1 MRKKDFFRL
10 LHGAFIGVVAVVGC
24 GYSLTQSLPPGP
36 EEAKAIKTVAV
47 VPFGNFTSAEGA
59 GSVVGAMVAKA
70 LAETGRYKVITSKT
84 VEKALKDSYRGEYVL
99 ARDQAQKIGKAFKA
113 DAIVYGTVSEY
124 WYLPERA
131 YQPAPER
138 EPAIG
143 VNARVVDVKD
153 GMVVAA
159 VSISRTGGV
168 FDSPF
173 SSSEKK
179 MRKLTRRVSRE
190 IVDQLFP
197 GR

>member
-1 MRKKDFFRL
+1 MRKNDSFRL
-10 LHGAFIGVVAVVGC
+10 LNGAVIGVVAIVGC
-24 GYSLTQSLPPGP
+24 GYSLTQSLPTRP
-36 EEAKAIKTVAV
+36 EEANAIKTVAV
-47 VPFGNFTSAEGA
+47 APFGNFTSAEAA
-59 GSVVGAMVAKA
+59 GIVVGKMVARA
-70 LAETGRYKVITSKT
+70 LAETGKYQVVTSET
-84 VEKALKDSYRGEYVL
+84 VEKALKGSYQGEYVL
-99 ARDQAQKIGKAFKA
+99 ARDQARKIGKAFKA

-124 WYLPERA
+124 WHLPERM

-143 VNARVVDVKD
+143 VNARVVAVEG
-153 GMVVAA
+153 GMVIGA

-173 SSSEKK
+173 GSGEKK

-190 IVDQLFP
+190 IVDILFP